1 MPEIGLMGGSFNPIH
16 RGHVALARAALD
28 SGKVERVLFL
38 PTGNPPHKR
47 EGLADKFD
55 RLRMVELAVAHEAG
69 MAVCREEIDRA
80 VRDAQRYAAEDAKL
94 KAEATARDRCE
105 QLIFQAGN
113 AKNLSKDD
121 KVRVA
126 EAVKNAKRAVK
137 SKDAA
142 QMNEAAG
149 QLETLLNEVG
159 VHIDPNAEYHGSAS
173 YENPNNNFSDDAV
186 DADFEKL

>member
-69 MAVCREEIDRA
+69 MAVCREEIDRGG
-80 VRDAQRYAAEDAKL
+80 VIYKAKCRI
-94 KAEATARDRCE
+94 AR
-105 QLIFQAGN
+105 
-113 AKNLSKDD
+113 
-121 KVRVA
+121 
-126 EAVKNAKRAVK
+126 
-137 SKDAA
+137 
-142 QMNEAAG
+142 
-149 QLETLLNEVG
+149 
-159 VHIDPNAEYHGSAS
+159 
-173 YENPNNNFSDDAV
+173 
-186 DADFEKL
+186 